1 MPTDLLALSGISLD
15 RLQNFCLVEEKGGI
29 ARAVGDDL
37 SRQALVSRQIRE
49 LEEFFGVEL
58 TRRRGKGIE
67 VTEAGRELARLAR
80 TTFEG
85 LGDFKTRAA
94 GEPVTVRFAA
104 GNSVVEWFLIPRIK
118 KLGKG
123 LADVRV
129 ELFDMR
135 TTETV
140 RAITEH
146 TIDIGVVRDS
156 AVSAPL
162 KFRMAAEVGYRL
174 FVPRG
179 MAKRKQDLTTL
190 PLALSLGGEF
200 HAHAMKLAGKAKI
213 DLNVRWRCASFTQAA
228 RLVEQGVCAAILP
241 EIAIEFL
248 DDTAAA
254 MELPWLNSYRR
265 KIGFV
270 WHQRLAD
277 ARPSVARVVELLV
290 AG

>member
-67 VTEAGRELARLAR
+67 VTEAGRDLARLAR

-94 GEPVTVRFAA
+94 GEPVTIRFAA

-118 KLGKG
+118 KLGKA
-123 LADVRV
+123 LVDVRV

-140 RAITEH
+140 RAIVEH
-146 TIDIGVVRDS
+146 TIDIGVVRRS

-174 FVPRG
+174 FVPRS
-179 MAKRKQDLTTL
+179 MVRRERDVAAL
-190 PLALSLGGEF
+190 PLALALGGEF
-200 HAHAMKLAGKAKI
+200 YTEAMKLAGKARVE
-213 DLNVRWRCASFTQAA
+213 LNARWRCASFTQAA

-241 EIAIEFL
+241 EIATEFL
-248 DDTAAA
+248 GDTATA
-254 MELPWLNSYRR
+254 MEVPWLNSYRR

-277 ARPSVARVVELLV
+277 ARPAVAKVVDLLV